1 MVQHSRQWWEM
12 VLFWCNLFPGSHVGA
27 LSFFGRAMQRVGI
40 LIPRSGIEPAAPE
53 VEALGSPRGASFAI
67 RISKHEEG
75 APWPSEGSL
84 PVSDRLSGRQGSSLT
99 PW

>member
-1 MVQHSRQWWEM
+1 MLV
-12 VLFWCNLFPGSHVGA
+12 
-27 LSFFGRAMQRVGI
+27 
-40 LIPRSGIEPAAPE
+40 PRSGIEPAAPG

-75 APWPSEGSL
+75 APWPSEGNL
-84 PVSDRLSGRQGSSLT
+84 PVSDKLSGRQGSSLT